1 MGKRDPRVDAYIEK
15 SAAFAQPIL
24 KHFRKLVHT
33 ACPKVVE
40 TIKWKM
46 PFFMHHGIL
55 CTMAA
60 FKEHCGVVFWKGA
73 LLFPDRKKTGMGH
86 FGQIK
91 TVSDLPG
98 DKKLLGYLKEAARL
112 NEAGIK
118 SARAPAAPKHKVV
131 VPAYFKAELKQNAK
145 ARAAFEKFSPSHQ
158 REYVEWIVEAKRE
171 ETREKRIK
179 TALEWMA
186 EGKPRNWKYMNC

>member
-15 SAAFAQPIL
+15 SADFAQPIL
-24 KHFRKLVHT
+24 KHFRKLVHK
-33 ACPKVVE
+33 ACPEVVE

-46 PFFMHHGIL
+46 PFFTHHGIV
-55 CTMAA
+55 CTIAA

-73 LLFPDRKKTGMGH
+73 LLFPERKKTGMGH

-91 TVSDLPG
+91 ALSDLPNE
-98 DKKLLGYLKEAARL
+98 KTLLGYLKEAAQL

-118 SARAPAAPKHKVV
+118 SARTPAAPKKKLV
-131 VPAYFKAELKQNAK
+131 VPAYFKGALKQNPK

-158 REYVEWIVEAKRE
+158 REYVEWITEAKRE
-171 ETREKRIK
+171 ETRQKRIS

-186 EGKPRNWKYMNC
+186 EGKSRNWKYKNC